1 VATVVG
7 PLLVGLAA
15 VATGSSRASILVVL
29 VLVAGGGILLL
40 LVAMAVVAPLITQ
53 YDPTELTTRFR
64 LRAPGGEHLLGTDM
78 AGRDVWS
85 RVAYGARIS
94 LFIGFAA
101 AVLALSAGT
110 FVGLVAGYVRALDG
124 VLMRVMDGLMA
135 IPGILLAI
143 ALVSLSGASLGT
155 VILAIFVPEIPRV
168 ARLVRSIVLSIREEP
183 FVEAAIGL
191 GTPVR
196 LILWRH
202 ILPNTLPALIV
213 QGTYIAASAI
223 LIEALLSFIG
233 AGLSP
238 TLPTWGNTIAEGRDV
253 FQRAPWII
261 LAPGAFL
268 AATVL
273 AINVMGDGL
282 RDTLDPRLAKRVGG
296 VAA

>member
-1 VATVVG
+1 MSNRLSSAR
-7 PLLVGLAA
+7 LALRNPG
-15 VATGSSRASILVVL
+15 VI
-29 VLVAGGGILLL
+29 AGGGILVL
-40 LVAMAVVAPLITQ
+40 LVAMAAAAPLLTG
-53 YDPTELTTRFR
+53 YDPTELTPRFR
-64 LRAPGGEHLLGTDM
+64 LRSPGGDHLLGTDM

-94 LFIGFAA
+94 LFIGFTVAL
-101 AVLALSAGT
+101 LALSVGT
-110 FVGLVAGYVRALDG
+110 LVGLISGYVRALDG
-124 VLMRVMDGLMA
+124 FLMRIMDGLMA

-191 GTPVR
+191 GTPVPV
-196 LILWRH
+196 ILWRH

-268 AATVL
+268 AVTVL

-296 VAA
+296 VAQ

>member
-1 VATVVG
+1 MANR
-7 PLLVGLAA
+7 L
-15 VATGSSRASILVVL
+15 SSARMALRNPGV
-29 VLVAGGGILLL
+29 VAGGGILLL

-53 YDPTELTTRFR
+53 YDPTELTPRFR

-110 FVGLVAGYVRALDG
+110 FVGLVAGYVRAFDG
-124 VLMRVMDGLMA
+124 VLMRIMDGLMA

>member
-1 VATVVG
+1 MAVRAGSLGTMLRNPGVWG
-7 PLLVGLAA
+7 GGGMLALLV
-15 VATGSSRASILVVL
+15 V
-29 VLVAGGGILLL
+29 
-40 LVAMAVVAPLITQ
+40 MAIGAPLFATF
-53 YDPTELTTRFR
+53 DPIEIVPRMR
-64 LRAPGGEHLLGTDM
+64 LKAPSPEHLLGTD
-78 AGRDVWS
+78 ASGRDVWA
-85 RVAYGARIS
+85 RVAYGARVS
-94 LFIGFAA
+94 LFIGVTVAF
-101 AVLALSAGT
+101 LA
-110 FVGLVAGYVRALDG
+110 LVAGTLIGLLSGYIRVLDG
-124 VLMRVMDGLMA
+124 VLMRIMDGIMA

-143 ALVSLSGASLGT
+143 ALVSIQGANLLT
-155 VILAIFVPEIPRV
+155 VIVAIFIPEIPRV

-183 FVEAAIGL
+183 YIEAAIGL
-191 GTPVR
+191 GTPTR
-196 LILWRH
+196 MILFRH

-238 TLPTWGNTIAEGRDV
+238 ELPTWGNTIAEGRDV

-268 AATVL
+268 AVTVL

-296 VAA
+296 VAQ

>member
-1 VATVVG
+1 MGNRLSSAR
-7 PLLVGLAA
+7 LALRNP
-15 VATGSSRASILVVL
+15 GVL
-29 VLVAGGGILLL
+29 AGGGILVL
-40 LVAMAVVAPLITQ
+40 LVAMALAAPLLTAF
-53 YDPTELTTRFR
+53 DPTELTPRLR
-64 LRAPGGEHLLGTDM
+64 LRAPGGEHMLGTDM

-101 AVLALSAGT
+101 AVLALSVGT
-110 FVGLVAGYVRALDG
+110 VVGLVAGYVRALDG
-124 VLMRVMDGLMA
+124 FLMRIMDGLMA

-155 VILAIFVPEIPRV
+155 VILAIFMPEIPRV

-191 GTPVR
+191 GTPTR
-196 LILWRH
+196 LVLWRH

-268 AATVL
+268 AVTVL

-296 VAA
+296 VGR

>member
-1 VATVVG
+1 MSNRF
-7 PLLVGLAA
+7 
-15 VATGSSRASILVVL
+15 SSARMALRNPGVI
-29 VLVAGGGILLL
+29 AGGGILLL

-53 YDPTELTTRFR
+53 YDPTELTPRFR

-110 FVGLVAGYVRALDG
+110 LVGLVAGYVRALDG
-124 VLMRVMDGLMA
+124 VLMRIMDGLMA

-155 VILAIFVPEIPRV
+155 VIFAIFVPEIPRV

>member
-1 VATVVG
+1 MSG
-7 PLLVGLAA
+7 RLASA
-15 VATGSSRASILVVL
+15 RLALRNPGVL
-29 VLVAGGGILLL
+29 AGGGILVL
-40 LVAMAVVAPLITQ
+40 LVAMALAAPLLTAF
-53 YDPTELTTRFR
+53 DPTELTPRLR
-64 LRAPGGEHLLGTDM
+64 LRAPGGEHMLGTDM

-101 AVLALSAGT
+101 AVLALSVGT
-110 FVGLVAGYVRALDG
+110 LVGLVAGYVRALDG
-124 VLMRVMDGLMA
+124 LLMRIMDGLMA

-191 GTPVR
+191 GTPTR
-196 LILWRH
+196 HILWRH

-268 AATVL
+268 AVTVL

-296 VAA
+296 VAQ

>member
-1 VATVVG
+1 MGGRQSSLRLALRNPGVA
-7 PLLVGLAA
+7 
-15 VATGSSRASILVVL
+15 
-29 VLVAGGGILLL
+29 AGGGILVL
-40 LVAMAVVAPLITQ
+40 LVAMALAAPLLTAF
-53 YDPTELTTRFR
+53 DPTELTPRLR
-64 LRAPGGEHLLGTDM
+64 LRAPGGDHVLGTDM

-110 FVGLVAGYVRALDG
+110 LVGLVAGYVRALDG
-124 VLMRVMDGLMA
+124 FLMRIMDGLMA

-191 GTPVR
+191 GTPTR
-196 LILWRH
+196 LVLWRH

-268 AATVL
+268 AVTVL

-282 RDTLDPRLAKRVGG
+282 RDTLDPRLARRVGG
-296 VAA
+296 VGQ

>member
-1 VATVVG
+1 MSARFASAR
-7 PLLVGLAA
+7 LALRNP
-15 VATGSSRASILVVL
+15 GVL
-29 VLVAGGGILLL
+29 AGGGILVL
-40 LVAMAVVAPLITQ
+40 LVAMALAAPLLTGF
-53 YDPTELTTRFR
+53 DPTELTPRFR

-101 AVLALSAGT
+101 AVLALSVGT
-110 FVGLVAGYVRALDG
+110 VVGLVAGYVRALDG
-124 VLMRVMDGLMA
+124 LLMRTMDGLMA

-191 GTPVR
+191 GTPTR
-196 LILWRH
+196 HILWRH

-268 AATVL
+268 AVTVL

-296 VAA
+296 VAQ

>member
-1 VATVVG
+1 MRA
-7 PLLVGLAA
+7 
-15 VATGSSRASILVVL
+15 RASSLRLALRNPGVA
-29 VLVAGGGILLL
+29 AGGGILVL
-40 LVAMAVVAPLITQ
+40 LVAMAVAAPLLTDH
-53 YDPTELTTRFR
+53 DPTELTPRLR

-85 RVAYGARIS
+85 RVAYGARVS

-110 FVGLVAGYVRALDG
+110 IVGLVSGYVRALDG
-124 VLMRVMDGLMA
+124 LLMRVMDGLMA

-143 ALVSLSGASLGT
+143 ALVSLSGASLET

-196 LILWRH
+196 SILWRH

-296 VAA
+296 VTQ

>member
-1 VATVVG
+1 M
-7 PLLVGLAA
+7 LAA
-15 VATGSSRASILVVL
+15 GSSLRLALRNPGVA
-29 VLVAGGGILLL
+29 AGGGILVL
-40 LVAMAVVAPLITQ
+40 LVAMAAAAPLLTG
-53 YDPTELTTRFR
+53 YDPTELTPRLR
-64 LRAPGGEHLLGTDM
+64 LRAPGGEHFLGTDM
-78 AGRDVWS
+78 SGRDVWS
-85 RVAYGARIS
+85 RVAYGARVS

-110 FVGLVAGYVRALDG
+110 IVGLVAGYVRALDG
-124 VLMRVMDGLMA
+124 VLMRIMDGLMA

-143 ALVSLSGASLGT
+143 ALVSISGASLYT

-183 FVEAAIGL
+183 FVEAAVGL
-191 GTPVR
+191 GTPTPS
-196 LILWRH
+196 ILWRH

>member
-1 VATVVG
+1 MSGRFASAR
-7 PLLVGLAA
+7 LALRNP
-15 VATGSSRASILVVL
+15 GVL
-29 VLVAGGGILLL
+29 AGGGILVL
-40 LVAMAVVAPLITQ
+40 LVIMAVVAPLLTAF
-53 YDPTELTTRFR
+53 DPTELTPRLR
-64 LRAPGGEHLLGTDM
+64 LRAPGGEHMLGTDM

-101 AVLALSAGT
+101 AVLALSVGT
-110 FVGLVAGYVRALDG
+110 LVGLVAGYVRALDG
-124 VLMRVMDGLMA
+124 FLMRIMDGLMA

-191 GTPVR
+191 GTPTR
-196 LILWRH
+196 SILWRH

-268 AATVL
+268 AVTVL

-296 VAA
+296 VG

>member
-1 VATVVG
+1 MSNRLSSAR
-7 PLLVGLAA
+7 LALRNPG
-15 VATGSSRASILVVL
+15 VI
-29 VLVAGGGILLL
+29 AGGGILLL
-40 LVAMAVVAPLITQ
+40 LVAMALAAPLLTG
-53 YDPTELTTRFR
+53 YDPTELTPRFR
-64 LRAPGGEHLLGTDM
+64 LRAPGAEHLLGTDM

-110 FVGLVAGYVRALDG
+110 LVGLVAGYVRALDG
-124 VLMRVMDGLMA
+124 VLMRIMDGLMA

-196 LILWRH
+196 SILWRH

-296 VAA
+296 VAQ

>member
-1 VATVVG
+1 MANR
-7 PLLVGLAA
+7 L
-15 VATGSSRASILVVL
+15 SSARMALRNPGV
-29 VLVAGGGILLL
+29 VAGGGILLL

-53 YDPTELTTRFR
+53 YDPTELTPRFR

>member
-1 VATVVG
+1 MG
-7 PLLVGLAA
+7 GRQSSLRLALRNPG
-15 VATGSSRASILVVL
+15 V
-29 VLVAGGGILLL
+29 VAGGGILVL
-40 LVAMAVVAPLITQ
+40 LVAMALAAPLLTAF
-53 YDPTELTTRFR
+53 DPTELTPRLR
-64 LRAPGGEHLLGTDM
+64 LRAPGGDHVLGTDM

-110 FVGLVAGYVRALDG
+110 LVGLVAGYVRALDG
-124 VLMRVMDGLMA
+124 FLMRIMDGLMA

-191 GTPVR
+191 GTPTR
-196 LILWRH
+196 LVLWRH

-268 AATVL
+268 AVTVL

-296 VAA
+296 VGQ

>member
-1 VATVVG
+1 MSGRVSS
-7 PLLVGLAA
+7 LRLALRNPG
-15 VATGSSRASILVVL
+15 VI
-29 VLVAGGGILLL
+29 AGGGILVLL
-40 LVAMAVVAPLITQ
+40 LVMALAAPLLTAF
-53 YDPTELTTRFR
+53 DPTELTPRFR

-85 RVAYGARIS
+85 RVAYGARVS
-94 LFIGFAA
+94 LFIGFTV
-101 AVLALSAGT
+101 AVLALSVGT
-110 FVGLVAGYVRALDG
+110 IVGLVAGYVRALDG
-124 VLMRVMDGLMA
+124 LLMRVMDGLMA

-196 LILWRH
+196 SILWRH

-296 VAA
+296 VAQ

>member
-1 VATVVG
+1 MSNRLSSAR
-7 PLLVGLAA
+7 LALGNPG
-15 VATGSSRASILVVL
+15 V
-29 VLVAGGGILLL
+29 VAGGGILAL
-40 LVAMAVVAPLITQ
+40 LVAMALAAPLLTG
-53 YDPTELTTRFR
+53 YDPTELTPRFR

-101 AVLALSAGT
+101 AVLALSVGT
-110 FVGLVAGYVRALDG
+110 LVGLVAGYIRALDG
-124 VLMRVMDGLMA
+124 LLMRIMDGLMA

-143 ALVSLSGASLGT
+143 ALVSLSGASLAT

-191 GTPVR
+191 GTPTR
-196 LILWRH
+196 SILWRH

-268 AATVL
+268 AVTVL

-296 VAA
+296 VAR

>member
-1 VATVVG
+1 MGSRLSSAR
-7 PLLVGLAA
+7 LALRNPG
-15 VATGSSRASILVVL
+15 V
-29 VLVAGGGILLL
+29 VAGGGILIL
-40 LVAMAVVAPLITQ
+40 LVAMALAAPLLTAF
-53 YDPTELTTRFR
+53 DPTELTPRLR
-64 LRAPGGEHLLGTDM
+64 LRAPGGEHMLGTDM

-101 AVLALSAGT
+101 AVMALSAGT
-110 FVGLVAGYVRALDG
+110 LVGLVAGYIRALDG
-124 VLMRVMDGLMA
+124 FLMRIMDGLMA

-191 GTPVR
+191 GTPTR

-238 TLPTWGNTIAEGRDV
+238 TMPTWGNTIAEGRDV

-268 AATVL
+268 AVTVL

-296 VAA
+296 VGQ

>member
-1 VATVVG
+1 M
-7 PLLVGLAA
+7 
-15 VATGSSRASILVVL
+15 SSRLSSARLALRNPGV
-29 VLVAGGGILLL
+29 VAGGGILIL
-40 LVAMAVVAPLITQ
+40 LVAMALAAPLLTAF
-53 YDPTELTTRFR
+53 DPTELTPRLR
-64 LRAPGGEHLLGTDM
+64 LRAPGGEHMLGTDM

-101 AVLALSAGT
+101 AVMALSAGT
-110 FVGLVAGYVRALDG
+110 LVGLVAGYIRALDG
-124 VLMRVMDGLMA
+124 FLMRIMDGLMA

-191 GTPVR
+191 GTPTR

-238 TLPTWGNTIAEGRDV
+238 TMPTWGNTIAEGRDV

-268 AATVL
+268 AVTVL

-296 VAA
+296 VGQ

>member
-1 VATVVG
+1 MSNR
-7 PLLVGLAA
+7 L
-15 VATGSSRASILVVL
+15 SSARMALRNPGVI
-29 VLVAGGGILLL
+29 AGGGILLL
-40 LVAMAVVAPLITQ
+40 LVAMAVVAPLIAQ
-53 YDPTELTTRFR
+53 YDPTELTPRFR

-110 FVGLVAGYVRALDG
+110 FFGLVAGYVRALDG
-124 VLMRVMDGLMA
+124 FLMRIMDGLMA

>member
-1 VATVVG
+1 MAG
-7 PLLVGLAA
+7 PVSSLRLALRNPG
-15 VATGSSRASILVVL
+15 VI
-29 VLVAGGGILLL
+29 AGGGILVL
-40 LVAMAVVAPLITQ
+40 LVVMAAAAPLLTA
-53 YDPTELTTRFR
+53 YDPTELTPRFR
-64 LRAPGGEHLLGTDM
+64 LRAPSGEHMLGTDM

-94 LFIGFAA
+94 LFIGLAA
-101 AVLALSAGT
+101 AVLALSVGT
-110 FVGLVAGYVRALDG
+110 VVGLVAGYVRALDG
-124 VLMRVMDGLMA
+124 LLMRIMDGLMA

-191 GTPVR
+191 GTPTR

-296 VAA
+296 VAR

>member
-1 VATVVG
+1 M
-7 PLLVGLAA
+7 
-15 VATGSSRASILVVL
+15 SNRASAARLALRNPGV
-29 VLVAGGGILLL
+29 VAGGGILLL
-40 LVAMAVVAPLITQ
+40 LVAMAAAAPLLTPF
-53 YDPTELTTRFR
+53 DPTELTPRFR

-101 AVLALSAGT
+101 AVLALSVGT
-110 FVGLVAGYVRALDG
+110 LVGLVAGYVRALDG
-124 VLMRVMDGLMA
+124 LLMRIMDGLMA

-143 ALVSLSGASLGT
+143 ALVSLSGATLGT

-296 VAA
+296 VAQ

>member
-1 VATVVG
+1 MSGRVSSAR
-7 PLLVGLAA
+7 LALRNPG
-15 VATGSSRASILVVL
+15 VI
-29 VLVAGGGILLL
+29 AGGGILVL
-40 LVAMAVVAPLITQ
+40 LVAMALAAPLLTPF
-53 YDPTELTTRFR
+53 DPTELTPRFR
-64 LRAPGGEHLLGTDM
+64 LRAPGGEHFLGTDM

-85 RVAYGARIS
+85 RVAYGARVS
-94 LFIGFAA
+94 LFIGFTV
-101 AVLALSAGT
+101 AVLALSVGT
-110 FVGLVAGYVRALDG
+110 IVGLVAGYVRALDG
-124 VLMRVMDGLMA
+124 LLMRIMDGLMA

-191 GTPVR
+191 GTPTR
-196 LILWRH
+196 SILWRH

-296 VAA
+296 VAQ

>member
-1 VATVVG
+1 MRARFASAR
-7 PLLVGLAA
+7 LALRNPG
-15 VATGSSRASILVVL
+15 V
-29 VLVAGGGILLL
+29 VAGGGILVL
-40 LVAMAVVAPLITQ
+40 LVIMAAAAPLLAAF
-53 YDPTELTTRFR
+53 DPTELTPRLR
-64 LRAPGGEHLLGTDM
+64 LRAPGGDHLLGTDM

-85 RVAYGARIS
+85 RVAHGARIS

-110 FVGLVAGYVRALDG
+110 VVGLVAGYVRALDG
-124 VLMRVMDGLMA
+124 FLMRIMDGLMA

-191 GTPVR
+191 GTPTR

-261 LAPGAFL
+261 LGPGAFL
-268 AATVL
+268 AVTVL

-296 VAA
+296 VAQ

>member
-1 VATVVG
+1 MRARIASAR
-7 PLLVGLAA
+7 LALRNPG
-15 VATGSSRASILVVL
+15 V
-29 VLVAGGGILLL
+29 VAGGGILVL
-40 LVAMAVVAPLITQ
+40 LVIMAAAAPLLAAF
-53 YDPTELTTRFR
+53 DPTELTPRLR
-64 LRAPGGEHLLGTDM
+64 LRAPGGDHLLGTDM

-85 RVAYGARIS
+85 RVAHGARIS

-110 FVGLVAGYVRALDG
+110 VVGLVAGYVRALDG
-124 VLMRVMDGLMA
+124 FLMRIMDGLMA

-191 GTPVR
+191 GTPTR

-261 LAPGAFL
+261 LGPGAFL
-268 AATVL
+268 AVTVL

-296 VAA
+296 VAQ